1 MKTITI
7 KDIARMAGIGVSTVS
22 RVMNDHP
29 DVSEKTKEKVLKVIE
44 ENHYVPNNSAR
55 NLKRTDINAIGI
67 LVKAIDNP
75 FFSKMIRVYE
85 REIHNE
91 RYDFFLEHVD
101 DAQDEIDVAARL
113 AKEKRLK
120 GVIFLG
126 GHFNRSKKELSKVPV
141 PYVLSTLGMEDH
153 LLDDI
158 LASYISVNDRLE
170 SRKMVEYLCSLG
182 HRDIAFLAGTEKSE
196 TIVELRLKG
205 YEEALAAYDIPINP
219 DHIVHMSDAYPSF
232 SMESGYHMMNELMS
246 RDTKVTAIF
255 AISDI
260 VAVGAMKAIFEAG
273 KRVPR
278 DYAVAGFDGL
288 DNSYYSEPSITTIE
302 QPLEHIAKESTKMLF
317 AMIRTN
323 QPVKNQVLEGKLVKR
338 ASTECF

>member
-7 KDIARMAGIGVSTVS
+7 KDIAEMAGIGVSTVS

-29 DVSEKTKEKVLKVIE
+29 DVSEKTKEKVMKIIE

-67 LVKAIDNP
+67 LVKSIDNP
-75 FFSKMIRVYE
+75 FFAKMIRVYE
-85 REIHNE
+85 QEIHKQ

-101 DAQDEIDVAARL
+101 EAQDEIMVATQL
-113 AKEKRLK
+113 VKEKRLK
-120 GVIFLG
+120 GIIFLG
-126 GHFNRSKKELSKVPV
+126 GHFNRSKKELSQVPV
-141 PYVLSTLGMEDH
+141 PYVLSTLGMEEQ
-153 LLDDI
+153 LLEGI
-158 LASYISVNDRLE
+158 SACSISVNDQAE

-182 HRDIAFLAGTEKSE
+182 HREIAFLAGTEQNES
-196 TIVELRLKG
+196 IGELRLKG
-205 YEEALAAYDIPINP
+205 YAEGLAAYDIPLNR
-219 DHIVHMSDAYPSF
+219 DHVVYMSDAYPAF
-232 SMESGYHMMNELMS
+232 SMECGYHMMNELMS
-246 RDTKVTAIF
+246 RNTKVTAVF

-273 KRVPR
+273 KRVPK

-288 DNSYYSEPSITTIE
+288 DNSYYFEPSITTIE
-302 QPLEHIAKESTKMLF
+302 QPLERMAKESIQMLF
-317 AMIRTN
+317 EMIRSN
-323 QPVKNQVLEGKLVKR
+323 KQVKNQVLEGELVKR